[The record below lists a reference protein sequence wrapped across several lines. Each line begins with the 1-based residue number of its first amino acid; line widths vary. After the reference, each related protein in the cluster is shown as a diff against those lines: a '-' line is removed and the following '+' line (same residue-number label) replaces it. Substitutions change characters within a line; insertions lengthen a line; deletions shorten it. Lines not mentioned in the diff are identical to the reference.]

1 MSSTLPQRQPHRLRS
16 EEWLNN
22 PDNPGM
28 TALYVERLV
37 NYGLTRKELQSGR
50 PIIGISQSGSDIAP
64 CNRAH
69 LELVER
75 VKAGVR
81 DAGGIPFVFPV
92 HPIQETVRRPTAAL
106 DRNLAYLGMV
116 EVIHGYPFDGVV
128 YTTGCDKTTPAAL
141 MTAATTNL
149 PSLCLNSG
157 PMLDGWHKGKLAG
170 SGTIVWESR
179 QLLAAGK
186 IDYEEFMDRSCASV
200 PSLGHCNTM
209 GTALS
214 MNSLAEALGMT
225 LPGSAAIPAPYRERG
240 QMAYECGLRIVGM
253 VREDLTP
260 EKVMT
265 REAFENAI
273 VVNSA
278 IGGSTNC
285 PVHIV
290 AIAKHMGVPLDIQDW
305 QTHGY
310 DVPLL
315 VNCMPAGHWLGEAF
329 HRAGGVPAVIGE
341 LLRAGRLHADCL
353 TVNGKTLGQNC
364 AQVVTSDSD
373 VIFPYAKPM
382 REKSGFLVLTGNL
395 FDSAIIKT
403 SVISEGFRQH
413 YLSAPGSENRFEGRA
428 IVFEGPEDYH
438 ARIDDPSLAM
448 DADCFLVMRGCGSI
462 GYPGAPE
469 VVNMTPP
476 DYLVKQGITELPC
489 IGDGRQSGTSA
500 SPSVLNATPE
510 SAAGSNLALL
520 QTGDRIVIDLNTCR
534 VDALV
539 SEEEFT
545 ARRAGWKPDLPP
557 SQTPWQELHR
567 KFSGQLCAGMCLDFA
582 TCYRNVGSVLGRD
595 NH

>member
-1 MSSTLPQRQPHRLRS
+1 MSYDAPESMPHGLRS
-16 EEWLNN
+16 ELWLNN
-22 PDNPGM
+22 PSNPGM

-37 NYGLTRKELQSGR
+37 NYGLTRRELQSGR
-50 PIIGISQSGSDIAP
+50 PIIGISQSGSDISP
-64 CNRAH
+64 CNRVH
-69 LELVER
+69 LETVER
-75 VKAGVR
+75 AKAGVR
-81 DAGGIPFVFPV
+81 DSGGVPFVFPV

-128 YTTGCDKTTPAAL
+128 FTTGCDKTTPAAL
-141 MTAATTNL
+141 MAAATVDL
-149 PSLCLNSG
+149 PSIMLNSG
-157 PMLDGWHKGKLAG
+157 PMLDGHYKGRLAG

-179 QLLAAGK
+179 QLYAAGK
-186 IDYEEFMDRSCASV
+186 IDYEEFMERSCASV

-240 QMAYECGLRIVGM
+240 QMAYETGLRIVNM
-253 VREDLTP
+253 VREDLKP
-260 EKVMT
+260 SKVMT
-265 REAFENAI
+265 RQAFENAI

-285 PVHIV
+285 PPHII
-290 AIAKHMGVPLDIQDW
+290 AIARHMGVELNIQDW

-315 VNCMPAGHWLGEAF
+315 VNLMPAGSYLGEAF

-341 LLRAGRLHADCL
+341 LLRAGRIHGEAL
-353 TVNGKTLGQNC
+353 TVNGRTMQDNTAGVHASNQ
-364 AQVVTSDSD
+364 D
-373 VIFPYAKPM
+373 VIHTYEAPLRPNA
-382 REKSGFLVLTGNL
+382 GFLVLTGNL

-403 SVISEGFRQH
+403 SVIGTGFRER
-413 YLSAPGSENRFEGRA
+413 YLSNPDSPNRFEGRA
-428 IVFEGPEDYH
+428 VVFEGTEDYH
-438 ARIDDPSLAM
+438 ERINDPALELDENS
-448 DADCFLVMRGCGSI
+448 FLVIRGSGSI

-476 DYLVKQGITELPC
+476 DYLVRRGVTELPC

-500 SPSVLNATPE
+500 SPSILNASPE
-510 SAAGSNLALL
+510 SAVGGGLALL
-520 QTGDRIVIDLNTCR
+520 QTGDSIVIDLNQCR
-534 VDALV
+534 CDVLLTDEELERRRAAWKPPV
-539 SEEEFT
+539 SEN
-545 ARRAGWKPDLPP
+545 
-557 SQTPWQELHR
+557 QTPWQEIHR
-567 KFSGQLCAGMCLDFA
+567 RCAGQLSTGMCLDFA
-582 TCYRNVGSVLGRD
+582 TCYRNVGAAVPRD

>member
-1 MSSTLPQRQPHRLRS
+1 MSNGLPQRNPQRLRS

-22 PDNPGM
+22 PENPGM

-50 PIIGISQSGSDIAP
+50 PVIGISQTGSDISP
-64 CNRAH
+64 CNRSH
-69 LELVER
+69 IENVER
-75 VKAGVR
+75 IKAGVR
-81 DAGGIPFVFPV
+81 DAGGLPFVFPV

-128 YTTGCDKTTPAAL
+128 FTTGCDKTTPAAL
-141 MTAATTNL
+141 MAAATMNL
-149 PSLCLNSG
+149 PSLMLNSG
-157 PMLDGWHKGKLAG
+157 PMLDGWHKGQLAG

-179 QLLAAGK
+179 KLYAAGK

-200 PSLGHCNTM
+200 PSIGHCNTM

-225 LPGSAAIPAPYRERG
+225 LPGSAAIPAAYRERG
-240 QMAYECGLRIVGM
+240 QIAYHTGCRIVEM
-253 VREDLTP
+253 VRENLTP
-260 EKVMT
+260 SQVMT
-265 REAFENAI
+265 RQAFENAI

-285 PVHIV
+285 PPHLIAV
-290 AIAKHMGVPLDIQDW
+290 ARHLGVELDIKDW
-305 QTHGY
+305 QTVGY

-315 VNCMPAGHWLGEAF
+315 VNLMPAGKWLGEAF

-341 LLRAGRLHADCL
+341 LLRAGRIHGECI
-353 TVNGKTLGQNC
+353 TVNGKTMGENC
-364 AQVVTSDSD
+364 ATVTASNED
-373 VIFPYAKPM
+373 VIFPYARPM
-382 REKSGFLVLTGNL
+382 REKAGFLVLSGNL
-395 FDSAIIKT
+395 FDSALIKT
-403 SVISEGFRQH
+403 SVIGPAFKDR
-413 YLSAPGSENRFEGRA
+413 YLSKPGSENRFEGRA
-428 IVFEGPEDYH
+428 IVFEGTEDYH
-438 ARIDDPSLAM
+438 ARINDPALEM
-448 DADCFLVMRGCGSI
+448 DADCFMVIRGSGSI

-500 SPSVLNATPE
+500 SPSVLNASPE
-510 SAAGSNLALL
+510 SAVGGGLVLL

-534 VDALV
+534 CDVLLPEDELA
-539 SEEEFT
+539 
-545 ARRAGWKPDLPP
+545 ARRASWVPP
-557 SQTPWQELHR
+557 VMENQTPWQEIHR
-567 KFSGQLCAGMCLDFA
+567 KCSGQLSTGMCLDFA
-582 TCYRNVGSVLGRD
+582 TCYRNVGELLPRD

>member
-1 MSSTLPQRQPHRLRS
+1 MSSLLPQRNPARLRS

-37 NYGLTRKELQSGR
+37 NYGITRRELQSGR
-50 PIIGISQSGSDIAP
+50 PVIGISQTGSDIAP
-64 CNRAH
+64 CNRSH
-69 LELVER
+69 IENVER
-75 VKAGVR
+75 IKAGVR

-116 EVIHGYPFDGVV
+116 EIIHGNPFDGVV
-128 YTTGCDKTTPAAL
+128 FTTGCDKTTPAAL
-141 MTAATTNL
+141 MTSATVNL
-149 PSLCLNSG
+149 PSIMLNSG
-157 PMLDGWHKGKLAG
+157 PMLDGWHKGELAG

-179 QLLAAGK
+179 KLHAAGK

-200 PSLGHCNTM
+200 PSAGHCNTM

-225 LPGSAAIPAPYRERG
+225 LPGAAAIPAPYRERG
-240 QMAYECGLRIVGM
+240 QMAYETGRRIVDM

-260 EKVMT
+260 SKIMT
-265 REAFENAI
+265 RAAFENAI

-285 PVHIV
+285 PPHLI
-290 AIAKHMGVPLDIQDW
+290 AIARHLGVELDVKDW
-305 QTHGY
+305 QTIGY

-315 VNCMPAGHWLGEAF
+315 VNVMPAGKWLGEAF

-341 LLRAGRLHADCL
+341 LIRAGRLHNEAL
-353 TVNGKTLGQNC
+353 TVNGRTMGENC
-364 AQVVTSDSD
+364 GKIAPSNPD
-373 VIFPYAKPM
+373 VISAYARPL
-382 REKSGFLVLTGNL
+382 RENAGFLVLTGNL
-395 FDSAIIKT
+395 FDSALIKT
-403 SVISEGFRQH
+403 SVISPQFRQR
-413 YLSAPGSENRFEGRA
+413 YLAKPGSENRFEGRA
-428 IVFEGPEDYH
+428 IVFEGTEDYH
-438 ARIDDPSLAM
+438 ARINDPALEI
-448 DADCFLVMRGCGSI
+448 DEDCFLVIRGSGSI

-476 DYLVKQGITELPC
+476 DYLVKQGVELLPC

-500 SPSVLNATPE
+500 SPSVLNASPE
-510 SAAGSNLALL
+510 SAVGGGLALL
-520 QTGDRIVIDLNTCR
+520 QTGDRIMIDLEACR
-534 VDALV
+534 CDALV
-539 SEEEFT
+539 DEVEWSK
-545 ARRAGWKPDLPP
+545 RRAAWKPPVLEN
-557 SQTPWQELHR
+557 QTPWQEIHR
-567 KFSGQLCAGMCLDFA
+567 KCTGQLSTGMCLDFA
-582 TCYRNVGSVLGRD
+582 TCYRNVGSKLARD

>member
-1 MSSTLPQRQPHRLRS
+1 MSYDAPESMPHGLRS
-16 EEWLNN
+16 ELWLNN
-22 PDNPGM
+22 PSNPGM

-50 PIIGISQSGSDIAP
+50 PIIGISQSGSDISP
-64 CNRAH
+64 CNRVH
-69 LELVER
+69 LETVER

-81 DAGGIPFVFPV
+81 DSGGVPFVFPV

-128 YTTGCDKTTPAAL
+128 FTTGCDKTTPAAL
-141 MTAATTNL
+141 MAAATVDL
-149 PSLCLNSG
+149 PSIMLNSG
-157 PMLDGWHKGKLAG
+157 PMLDGHYKGRLAG

-179 QLLAAGK
+179 QLYAAGK
-186 IDYEEFMDRSCASV
+186 IDYEEFMERSCASV

-240 QMAYECGLRIVGM
+240 QMAYETGLRIVNM
-253 VREDLTP
+253 VREDLKP
-260 EKVMT
+260 SKVMT
-265 REAFENAI
+265 RQAFENAI

-285 PVHIV
+285 PPHII
-290 AIAKHMGVPLDIQDW
+290 AIARHMGVELVIQDW

-315 VNCMPAGHWLGEAF
+315 VNLMPAGSYLGEAF

-341 LLRAGRLHADCL
+341 LLRAGRIHGECL
-353 TVNGKTLGQNC
+353 TVNGRTMQDNTGTVHASNQ
-364 AQVVTSDSD
+364 D
-373 VIFPYAKPM
+373 VIRTYEAPLRPNA
-382 REKSGFLVLTGNL
+382 GFLVLTGNL

-403 SVISEGFRQH
+403 SVIGTGFRER
-413 YLSAPGSENRFEGRA
+413 YLSNPDSPNRFEGRA
-428 IVFEGPEDYH
+428 VVFEGTEDYH
-438 ARIDDPSLAM
+438 ERINDPALELDENS
-448 DADCFLVMRGCGSI
+448 FLVIRGSGSI

-476 DYLVKQGITELPC
+476 DYLVRRGITELPC

-500 SPSVLNATPE
+500 SPSILNASPE
-510 SAAGSNLALL
+510 SAVGGGLAIL
-520 QTGDRIVIDLNTCR
+520 QTGDRIVIDLNECR
-534 VDALV
+534 CDVLLP
-539 SEEEFT
+539 EGELEN
-545 ARRAGWKPDLPP
+545 RRAAWKPPVLEN
-557 SQTPWQELHR
+557 QTPWQEIHR
-567 KFSGQLCAGMCLDFA
+567 RCSGQLSTGMCLDFA
-582 TCYRNVGSVLGRD
+582 TCYRNVGASVPRD

>member
-1 MSSTLPQRQPHRLRS
+1 MSSSWPVRNPSRLRS

-50 PIIGISQSGSDIAP
+50 PIIGISQTGSDIAP
-64 CNRAH
+64 CNRVH
-69 LELVER
+69 LETVER

-81 DAGGIPFVFPV
+81 DAGGLPFVFPV

-116 EVIHGYPFDGVV
+116 EVIHGNPFDGVV
-128 YTTGCDKTTPAAL
+128 FTTGCDKTTPAAL
-141 MTAATTNL
+141 MTAATTDL

-157 PMLDGWHKGKLAG
+157 PMLDGWHKGQLAG

-179 QLLAAGK
+179 KLLAAGE

-200 PSLGHCNTM
+200 PSVGHCNTM

-225 LPGSAAIPAPYRERG
+225 LPGSASIPAPYRERG
-240 QMAYECGLRIVGM
+240 QMAYAAGLAIVEM
-253 VREDLTP
+253 VRADRRP
-260 EKVMT
+260 SQVMT

-273 VVNSA
+273 VTNSA

-285 PVHIV
+285 PVHII
-290 AIAKHMGVPLDIQDW
+290 AIARHLGVDLTIQDW
-305 QTHGY
+305 QTFGY

-315 VNCMPAGHWLGEAF
+315 VNCMPAGIWLGEAF
-329 HRAGGVPAVIGE
+329 HRAGGVPAVLSE
-341 LLRAGRLHADCL
+341 LLKAGRLHGDCL
-353 TVNGKTLGQNC
+353 TVNGKTIAENC
-364 AQVVTSDSD
+364 RQVSVADPE
-373 VIFPYAKPM
+373 VIRSYHQPL
-382 REKSGFLVLTGNL
+382 REHSGFLVLTGNL
-395 FDSAIIKT
+395 FESAIIKT
-403 SVISEGFRQH
+403 SVIGLGFRER
-413 YLSAPGSENRFEGRA
+413 YLSSPGNENRFQAKA

-438 ARIDDPSLAM
+438 HRIDDPSLEI
-448 DADCFLVMRGCGSI
+448 DEHCFLVMRGCGSL

-476 DYLVKQGITELPC
+476 DYLVKRGITELPC
-489 IGDGRQSGTSA
+489 LGDGRQSGTSA
-500 SPSVLNATPE
+500 SPSILNASPE

-520 QTGDRIVIDLNTCR
+520 QTGDLIAVDLNTCR

-539 SEEEFT
+539 SDEEFDR
-545 ARRAGWKPDLPP
+545 RRASWQPNLPP
-557 SQTPWQELHR
+557 NQTPWQEMHR
-567 KFSGQLCAGMCLDFA
+567 TCAGQLSTGMCLDFA
-582 TCYRNVGSVLGRD
+582 TCYRNTGALLGRD

>member
-1 MSSTLPQRQPHRLRS
+1 MSSAPPQRNPSRLRS

-37 NYGLTRKELQSGR
+37 NYGITRRELQSGR
-50 PIIGISQSGSDIAP
+50 PVIGISQTGSDISP
-64 CNRAH
+64 CNRSH
-69 LELVER
+69 IENVER
-75 VKAGVR
+75 IKAGVR

-116 EVIHGYPFDGVV
+116 EIIHANPFDGVV
-128 YTTGCDKTTPAAL
+128 FTTGCDKTTPAAL
-141 MTAATTNL
+141 MTAATLNL
-149 PSLCLNSG
+149 PGICLNSG
-157 PMLDGWHKGKLAG
+157 PMLDGHYKGALAG

-179 QLLAAGK
+179 QLHAAGE
-186 IDYEEFMDRSCASV
+186 IDYEEFMERSCASV
-200 PSLGHCNTM
+200 PSAGHCNTM

-214 MNSLAEALGMT
+214 MNSLTEALGMT

-240 QMAYECGLRIVGM
+240 QMAYETGRRIVEM

-260 EKVMT
+260 SKIMT
-265 REAFENAI
+265 RAAFENAI

-285 PVHIV
+285 PPHLI
-290 AIAKHMGVPLDIQDW
+290 AIARHLGVELDIKDW
-305 QTHGY
+305 QKFGY

-315 VNCMPAGHWLGEAF
+315 VNVMPAGKWLGEMF

-341 LLRAGRLHADCL
+341 LIRAGRLNQGAL
-353 TVNGKTLGQNC
+353 TANGKTLGANC
-364 AQVVTSDSD
+364 AKVTASDAD
-373 VIFPYAKPM
+373 VIRPYAQPLRDKA
-382 REKSGFLVLTGNL
+382 GFLVLTGNL
-395 FDSAIIKT
+395 FDSALIKT
-403 SVISEGFRQH
+403 SVISPEFRQR
-413 YLSAPGSENRFEGRA
+413 YLARPGSENRFEGRA

-438 ARIDDPSLAM
+438 ARINDPSLKV
-448 DADCFLVMRGCGSI
+448 DEDCFLVIRGSGSI

-476 DYLVKQGITELPC
+476 DYLVKKGVPLLPC

-500 SPSVLNATPE
+500 SPSVLNASPE
-510 SAAGSNLALL
+510 SAAGGGLALL
-520 QTGDRIVIDLNTCR
+520 RTGDRIAIDLNTCR
-534 VDALV
+534 CDALV
-539 SEEEFT
+539 SEADWSRRREE
-545 ARRAGWKPDLPP
+545 WKAPALEN
-557 SQTPWQELHR
+557 QTPWQEIHR
-567 KFSGQLCAGMCLDFA
+567 NCAGQLSSGMCLDFA
-582 TCYRNVGSVLGRD
+582 TCYRNVGANLPRD

>member
-1 MSSTLPQRQPHRLRS
+1 V
-16 EEWLNN
+16 
-22 PDNPGM
+22 D
-28 TALYVERLV
+28 
-37 NYGLTRKELQSGR
+37 
-50 PIIGISQSGSDIAP
+50 
-64 CNRAH
+64 
-69 LELVER
+69 LVER
-75 VKAGVR
+75 IKAGVR
-81 DAGGIPFVFPV
+81 DAGGLPFVFPV
-92 HPIQETVRRPTAAL
+92 HPIQETIRRPTAAI

-116 EVIHGYPFDGVV
+116 EVIHANPFDGVV
-128 YTTGCDKTTPAAL
+128 FTTGCDKTTPAAL

-157 PMLDGWHKGKLAG
+157 PMLDGWYKGQLAG

-179 QLLAAGK
+179 KLLAAGK
-186 IDYEEFMDRSCASV
+186 IDYDEFMERSCASV
-200 PSLGHCNTM
+200 PSLGHCNSM

-225 LPGSAAIPAPYRERG
+225 LPGSASIPAPYRERG
-240 QMAYECGLRIVGM
+240 QMAYECGVRIVAM
-253 VREDLTP
+253 VKENLTP
-260 EKVMT
+260 DKVMT
-265 REAFENAI
+265 RKAFENAI

-290 AIAKHMGVPLDIQDW
+290 AIAKHMGVPHDIQDW

-315 VNCMPAGHWLGEAF
+315 VNCMPAGEWLGEAF
-329 HRAGGVPAVIGE
+329 HRAGGVPAVLGE
-341 LLRAGRLHADCL
+341 LLRAGKLHPDCL
-353 TVNGKTLGQNC
+353 TVNGRTIGENC
-364 AQVVTSDSD
+364 GEVRASNAD
-373 VIFPYAKPM
+373 VIRPFERPL

-403 SVISEGFRQH
+403 SVISAAFRQK
-413 YLSAPGSENRFEGRA
+413 YLSTPGSENRFEGRA

-438 ARIDDPSLAM
+438 ARVDDPSLEV
-448 DADCFLVMRGCGSI
+448 DANCFLVMRGCGSI

-476 DYLVKQGITELPC
+476 NYLVKQGITELPC

-520 QTGDRIVIDLNTCR
+520 QTNDRLVIDLNTCR
-534 VDALV
+534 LDALV
-539 SEEEFT
+539 SEEEF
-545 ARRAGWKPDLPP
+545 AKRRANWKPEMPA

-567 KFSGQLCAGMCLDFA
+567 KFAGQLCAGMCLDFA
-582 TCYRNVGSVLGRD
+582 TCYRDVGSVLARD